1 MAYGGFAVDERK
13 YRGLVA
19 AVYQAKRRYVC
30 VAPTGLSDAE
40 RIELAKQMIVQDLPL
55 ERTEIKAGKLLG
67 ARQIRRL
74 QDEGF
79 SPGLS
84 LVSSMLDALME
95 ADATVFGVLCRP
107 QTPNDV
113 LDPPAQLPIEYI
125 RLFER
130 VEKWMSEVHPDG
142 MVSIIPDNLNSI
154 NGRFSKC
161 LADFLFR
168 AALARSMRH
177 LVVTPFWS
185 IPASQSDRRLPTL
198 LLICL
203 CKACGHVITVCPFT
217 ISGADSVR
225 LSFEVRTALQGV

>member
-1 MAYGGFAVDERK
+1 
-13 YRGLVA
+13 
-19 AVYQAKRRYVC
+19 
-30 VAPTGLSDAE
+30 
-40 RIELAKQMIVQDLPL
+40 
-55 ERTEIKAGKLLG
+55 
-67 ARQIRRL
+67 
-74 QDEGF
+74 
-79 SPGLS
+79 
-84 LVSSMLDALME
+84 ME

-168 AALARSMRH
+168 AALGRSMRH
-177 LVVTPFWS
+177 LVVTPFWVDS
-185 IPASQSDRRLPTL
+185 SVTVGSQIADVVAYLLMQGMRSRNNRLPLYNFWRRL
-198 LLICL
+198 
-203 CKACGHVITVCPFT
+203 G
-217 ISGADSVR
+217 SVEFR
-225 LSFEVRTALQGV
+225 SQDGVTRGVRTIKPR